1 MRTPHCRILGRRP
14 TAVFGLLLVLI
25 GYVLYRSWA
34 SVPDPVLPEGFSSS
48 PSGDQRL
55 RHLALGTWEDDYQGK
70 RTMTLCEDGTGTMVV
85 ELSGLKATLF
95 ASKLTFEMEWSVQ
108 DGRMKKRTTGGEPA
122 GRVKLILNMM
132 GDRVDEPILELTE
145 DRLVLLDKDGKTKY
159 NWRRK
164 QEKGLGIRDY
174 GLGLAATDN
183 RQLTTAYSVRRR
195 NLDGC

>member
-1 MRTPHCRILGRRP
+1 MRILHCRILGRRP

-164 QEKGLGIRDY
+164 QEKGLGIRD
-174 GLGLAATDN
+174 
-183 RQLTTAYSVRRR
+183 
-195 NLDGC
+195 